1 MSIQP
6 VLINGEWRQA
16 NHKAGTFRAMN
27 PATGE
32 SLAEEYPISDW
43 ADLEAA
49 LAAAATAFVEM
60 AAQPP
65 SVVAD
70 FLEKY
75 AQRLA
80 DNAQAICAQ
89 ANLETA
95 LPVKPRLAEA
105 EMPRTINQLKQ
116 AAAAAREGTWRQAT
130 IDSAANIRS
139 CFGPL
144 GPVLVMGPNNFPLA
158 FNGISGGDFAAAIA
172 AGNPVIAKAHPSH
185 PKTSQMM
192 AEQAHE
198 AAKAAGLPKGA
209 VQMIYKMPRAEGEKM
224 MNDPRLA
231 SAGFTGSRPAG
242 MALKKVADAAGK
254 PIYLEMS
261 SVNPIVFLPSVM
273 KQKRS
278 ELVGE
283 LATSALMGSGQF
295 CTSPNL
301 FILFAGDDA
310 EAFLRELKTQLESR
324 PVAALLSEGVRE
336 TLAESVSALQK
347 GGAELVTGGAKAEQ
361 AGVCYK
367 NTLLRV
373 SGKKFLENPH
383 KLQTEAFG
391 NATTAV
397 VVDSVEQAQAVCRQI
412 EGSLTACIYSA
423 ADGSDDKAYD
433 AIAPILRRIAGR
445 LLNDKMPT
453 GVAVSIAMNH
463 GGPFPATG
471 HPGFTAVGIPAALRR
486 FAMLECYD
494 AVRPGRLPA
503 WLRDEAPGNGM
514 WRYVDGAWSQGAVA
528 KK

>member
-1 MSIQP
+1 MTIQP
-6 VLINGEWRQA
+6 VLINGQWRQA
-16 NHKAGTFRAMN
+16 NHKAGTFRAVN

-43 ADLEAA
+43 SDCDAA
-49 LAAAATAFVEM
+49 LAAAAGAFVEIS
-60 AAQPP
+60 AQPTT
-65 SVVAD
+65 VVAD

-80 DNAQAICAQ
+80 DNAPAICAQ

-105 EMPRTINQLKQ
+105 EMPRTINQLKL

-139 CFGPL
+139 CYGPL

-185 PKTSQMM
+185 PRTSQLM

-198 AAKAAGLPKGA
+198 AAKAAGLPSGA
-209 VQMIYKMPRAEGEKM
+209 VQMIYKMPRAEGERM

-261 SVNPIVFLPSVM
+261 SINPVFFLPAAV
-273 KQKRS
+273 KQRRS

-301 FILFAGDDA
+301 FVLFAGADA
-310 EAFLRELKTQLESR
+310 DAFVSELKTQIETR

-336 TLAESVSALQK
+336 TLSESVAALQK
-347 GGAELVTGGAKAEQ
+347 GGAELLTGGQKSDQ
-361 AGVCYK
+361 AGICYK

-373 SGKKFLENPH
+373 SGKTFLENPH

-397 VVDSVEQAQAVCRQI
+397 VVDNLEQAQQVARQI
-412 EGSLTACIYSA
+412 EGSLTGCIYSA
-423 ADGSDDKAYD
+423 ADGADDKAYS
-433 AIAPILRRIAGR
+433 AIAPILRRRVGR

-453 GVAVSIAMNH
+453 GVAVSPAMNH

-471 HPGFTAVGIPAALRR
+471 HPGFTAVGIPASLRR
-486 FAMLECYD
+486 FATLECYD
-494 AVRPGRLPA
+494 AVRPNRLPS
-503 WLRDEAPGNGM
+503 WLQDAAPAGGM
-514 WRYVDGAWSQGAVA
+514 WRYIDGAWTQGAVA